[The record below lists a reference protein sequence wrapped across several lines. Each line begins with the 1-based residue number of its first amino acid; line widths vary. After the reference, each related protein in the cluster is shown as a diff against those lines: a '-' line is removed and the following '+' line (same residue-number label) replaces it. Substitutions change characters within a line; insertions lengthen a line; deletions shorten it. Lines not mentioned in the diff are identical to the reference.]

1 MKYFVLVAVGILT
14 LSQEISLI
22 RVSQTTA
29 ADASNVDECT
39 DYKELSGPFRTFTYY
54 NASLEMC
61 DDHLQRGWYRFLRQ
75 AGRMMPTNCVP
86 KFHCGTYGPGWLNGD
101 HPMPQDGRVMRRICF
116 HLEGECCKEWK
127 MIQIRNCGNFMVY
140 HLEPPPE
147 CPMRYCG
154 DAVTEEAHI
163 LEEERPTVKEELTPT
178 VEQKSPIVAEIPDEC
193 ENHGL
198 LDSADRSQGFY
209 DPFVSLTDAGLSPGW
224 YRFKDGAGF
233 QMADQCVKL
242 FHCGTHA
249 TGWLKNGHPTQSEGA
264 VAREVCFHWRDDCC
278 YFRQQIMVRRCE
290 HFYIYKFPR
299 MDISYLRY
307 CGKGSVM
314 DNHWLTH

>member
-1 MKYFVLVAVGILT
+1 MEKKKSYTHFWICLSTHST
-14 LSQEISLI
+14 L
-22 RVSQTTA
+22 A

-86 KFHCGTYGPGWLNGD
+86 KFHCGTYGPGWLDGD

-178 VEQKSPIVAEIPDEC
+178 VEQKRPIVAESEY
-193 ENHGL
+193 L
-198 LDSADRSQGFY
+198 WLDSESFGLTRTVSTELPSKFPIVGCNQCFFY
-209 DPFVSLTDAGLSPGW
+209 GLSLLFWPLL
-224 YRFKDGAGF
+224 FKI
-233 QMADQCVKL
+233 MSTIICILWKL
-242 FHCGTHA
+242 TPLQLRAFT
-249 TGWLKNGHPTQSEGA
+249 
-264 VAREVCFHWRDDCC
+264 
-278 YFRQQIMVRRCE
+278 
-290 HFYIYKFPR
+290 
-299 MDISYLRY
+299 ISLP
-307 CGKGSVM
+307 
-314 DNHWLTH
+314 

>member
-1 MKYFVLVAVGILT
+1 MEKKSYTHFWICLSTHST
-14 LSQEISLI
+14 L
-22 RVSQTTA
+22 A

-86 KFHCGTYGPGWLNGD
+86 KFHCGTYGPGWLDGD

-178 VEQKSPIVAEIPDEC
+178 VEQKRPIVAESEY
-193 ENHGL
+193 L
-198 LDSADRSQGFY
+198 WLDSESFGLTRT
-209 DPFVSLTDAGLSPGW
+209 VSTWAPQQVSD
-224 YRFKDGAGF
+224 
-233 QMADQCVKL
+233 C
-242 FHCGTHA
+242 
-249 TGWLKNGHPTQSEGA
+249 WL
-264 VAREVCFHWRDDCC
+264 
-278 YFRQQIMVRRCE
+278 
-290 HFYIYKFPR
+290 
-299 MDISYLRY
+299 
-307 CGKGSVM
+307 
-314 DNHWLTH
+314 